1 RYDGASNLGL
11 NHKWGF
17 FPGVSLGW
25 NMHEEDFWGE
35 ELGNVL
41 QMKLRASY
49 GVNGNIS
56 GLGPYQAQ
64 GEYAVGQRYGG
75 YAAIQNTV
83 LPNRDLK
90 WEQSKTLNVGAD
102 IGLFNNRFS
111 VLVDVYRRVTDNLL
125 TSMSLPQSTG
135 FSSILTNLG

>member
-1 RYDGASNLGL
+1 
-11 NHKWGF
+11 
-17 FPGVSLGW
+17 
-25 NMHEEDFWGE
+25 
-35 ELGNVL
+35 
-41 QMKLRASY
+41 
-49 GVNGNIS
+49 
-56 GLGPYQAQ
+56 PYQAQ

-135 FSSILTNLG
+135 FSSILTNLGSLENRGIDLELTANILPNESPVRWLVSMNASKVRNKILELPNNGV